1 MGARRFKRLMDIPQY
16 DLLSKLE
23 GNLLSLFARA
33 SYDKIGSSE
42 EMIAF
47 ELMGHNITTSKT
59 NSSLLVM
66 VKDKNG
72 TTIEG
77 MFSLATFV
85 SDDDMHCVIVIDERN
100 PSTISGMISEVF
112 ENLKDEYTSKIKKGE
127 VKNNEQQTDKD

>member
-16 DLLSKLE
+16 DLLNKLQ
-23 GNLLSLFARA
+23 GNLFSLFNRQ
-33 SYDKIGSSE
+33 SYGKIDSTDQ
-42 EMIAF
+42 MNLF
-47 ELMGHNITTSKT
+47 ELMGHVITMSKT
-59 NSSLLVM
+59 ESSLLIM

-112 ENLKDEYTSKIKKGE
+112 ENLKDEYTSKIKKSE
-127 VKNNEQQTDKD
+127 VFKDEQTKQE